1 MGEWTAREYI
11 GDRLPCGVARP
22 AIAWAETA
30 ALFVALYSGV
40 PLGGLAW
47 DRAFGWPP
55 LPEASRAAG
64 IALLLVG
71 ASGVAWCFVLLVRV
85 GHGTPNPARP
95 PKALVTSGPFAWTR
109 NPDMASHF
117 VAGVGVSLLVASP
130 GATAIILALTPPSY
144 ALARHEERVLEAR
157 FGDAY
162 RAYRASVPRFVP
174 RPTRR
179 QSR

>member
-11 GDRLPCGVARP
+11 GDRLPCGVTRP
-22 AIAWAETA
+22 VTAWAETV

-40 PLGGLAW
+40 PLGGLAL

-85 GHGTPNPARP
+85 GHGTPNPALP
-95 PKALVTSGPFAWTR
+95 TKSLVTSGPFGWTR
-109 NPDMASHF
+109 NPVMASHF

-130 GATAIILALTPPSY
+130 GATAIILALTLPSY

-174 RPTRR
+174 RPPRR

>member
-11 GDRLPCGVARP
+11 GDRLPCSVARP
-22 AIAWAETA
+22 VTAWAETV

-40 PLGGLAW
+40 PLGGLAL

-85 GHGTPNPARP
+85 GHGTPNPTLP
-95 PKALVTSGPFAWTR
+95 TKSLVTSGPFGWTR
-109 NPDMASHF
+109 NPVMASHF

-130 GATAIILALTPPSY
+130 GATAIILALTLPSY

-174 RPTRR
+174 RPPRR